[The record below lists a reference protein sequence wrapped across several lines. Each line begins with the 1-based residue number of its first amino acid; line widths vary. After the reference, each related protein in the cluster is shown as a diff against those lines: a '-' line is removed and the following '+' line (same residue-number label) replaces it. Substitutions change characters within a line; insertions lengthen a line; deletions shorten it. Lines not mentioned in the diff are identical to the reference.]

1 MLSYLWRTSKGY
13 RLRPWASPYIR
24 WRMETYWGTHA
35 EDIGFREFW
44 SYLWTH
50 RKDFIRFLHWA
61 DRMAKG

>member
-35 EDIGFREFW
+35 EDIGFGEFW
-44 SYLWTH
+44 RYLWIH